1 MSLSESL
8 TRLLQTLVCCLRG
21 ARSASRSK
29 PSPKAVPGRGRSAET
44 VDESETGS
52 ANFFGPAHARD
63 FVFLEAV
70 QSARMAR
77 ALYEKENSAI
87 CAHVLSAPLD
97 LFRRRVSV
105 ALASST

>member
-1 MSLSESL
+1 MKYAQIAATPFCDPL
-8 TRLLQTLVCCLRG
+8 THLCNALDCCLRG

-63 FVFLEAV
+63 FVFLEAGQV
-70 QSARMAR
+70 GRFAGV
-77 ALYEKENSAI
+77 LLEKEK
-87 CAHVLSAPLD
+87 CANCGHG
-97 LFRRRVSV
+97 
-105 ALASST
+105 